1 MDFSFI
7 EDPEERAKAE
17 EAYKK
22 SVEDAIAKEVNGLK
36 DKNTTLIEEKRL
48 VSDKLAESLAL
59 SDGLDLDQ
67 AREALKLLEKTK
79 RKDLLEDGKLDEYIQ
94 AEVQTKQ
101 REIES
106 KFSTQL
112 DVAMQENVKVT
123 ETATKYEGLFKNKIM
138 EDNLRDVAL
147 DSGCKADP
155 EVIRDIVNRGKSVFS
170 LNTEENGIE
179 AKNAD
184 GSFKKSE
191 DGEKIL
197 TPEAWIDDLKK
208 KCPYYFPDS
217 NGTGASGGKGG
228 GGGGGAGDDLQD
240 QITAAAADGNM
251 ELFTELRRKQG
262 ASY

>member
-1 MDFSFI
+1 MNFDWI
-7 EDPEERAKAE
+7 EDPEQRAKAE
-17 EAYKK
+17 ADYKASLEAA
-22 SVEDAIAKEVNGLK
+22 VEKEVGGLK
-36 DKNTTLIEEKRL
+36 DKNTTLIEEKRA
-48 VSDKLAESLAL
+48 VTDKLAESLAL
-59 SDGLDLDQ
+59 TEGLDLEQ
-67 AREALKLLEKTK
+67 AKEALKLLEKTK

-170 LNTEENGIE
+170 LNAEENGIE

-191 DGEKIL
+191 DGDKIL

-217 NGTGASGGKGG
+217 QGTGASGGGNGG
-228 GGGGGAGDDLQD
+228 GGSASDDLQD
-240 QITAAAADGNM
+240 QITAAATSGNM

-262 ASY
+262 AQF